1 MKPKK
6 TQDLPDNPK
15 DKKKLEPEETTLDL
29 PGVSDIPG
37 QEHVRVPS
45 LGELADTTA
54 SSDDEEGKGILD
66 DEQDENFEETSDVSK
81 EERQALRDAANKVVS
96 EDQAALD
103 TATPDQFDEDGELL
117 NERTKAGG
125 GDLDVPGAELDDD
138 NEAIGEEDEENNS
151 YSLPGEDEDQMN
163 ERQ

>member
-1 MKPKK
+1 MKAKK

-15 DKKKLEPEETTLDL
+15 DKKKLKAEEASLDL

-37 QEHVRVPS
+37 QENVTVPP

-54 SSDDEEGKGILD
+54 SSDDEEGRGILD
-66 DEQDENFEETSDVSK
+66 DEQEENFDETSDVSK
-81 EERQALRDAANKVVS
+81 EERNVLQDAADQVVS

-103 TATPDQFDEDGELL
+103 SAKPDQRDEDGELL

-151 YSLPGEDEDQMN
+151 YSLHSDDEDQIN